1 MPYAT
6 FSIHA
11 SVGHASAYGDR
22 YIPQA
27 AFPRGAPPTSALMA
41 VAVLSG
47 LKKFRRW
54 NIISYAMERGI
65 YQ

>member
-1 MPYAT
+1 MPFVLPIRHRRRRGSAT
-6 FSIHA
+6 PLQTLSMNCSH
-11 SVGHASAYGDR
+11 
-22 YIPQA
+22 
-27 AFPRGAPPTSALMA
+27 RGSTVESMT